1 MGLIPISTGA
11 FPNLPNAPGVPPII
25 RQIGGVASTVTLL
38 LADVRKVIN
47 AFTGKPQWGLF
58 LRSGKPALVGV
69 DSVVTV
75 DIRRDYALLDYPV
88 EEGGFETYNKVIRPR
103 EIRVEIAV
111 SGAGSLLST
120 IGSGLVA
127 LVTGNSPS
135 VAARART
142 LDAFHRLANSLTLV
156 DIRTPQGAYPGYT
169 IEHYDYR
176 REARE
181 GISVIKIDIWLR
193 EVRFAAKNAF
203 TTPPTP
209 PTAAPP
215 PPTIT
220 APKDA
225 NAAPATNGG
234 AVQASPL
241 STAQSGS
248 LPSGPGGGGATPSG
262 ADTQPYFDSS
272 GKQLGIAPTSTPQSG
287 PIVGEY
293 ANGQPVIGGGW
304 QSGFY
309 DRAGNWIK

>member
-1 MGLIPISTGA
+1 MALLPISTAA

-25 RQIGGVASTVTLL
+25 RQIGGITNTITLL

-58 LRSGKPALVGV
+58 FRSGAPALVGV
-69 DSVVTV
+69 DSTV
-75 DIRRDYALLDYPV
+75 SVDVRRDYSLLDYPV

-103 EIRVEIAV
+103 EIRVAIAI
-111 SGAGSLLST
+111 SGTGSLLSS
-120 IGSGLVA
+120 IGSGLIA

-142 LDAFHRLANSLTLV
+142 LDALHGLANSLTLV
-156 DIRTPQGAYPGYT
+156 DIRTPEGPYPGYT

-203 TTPPTP
+203 TTAPPTP
-209 PTAAPP
+209 AATTPPDQP

-241 STAQSGS
+241 STAQAAS
-248 LPSGPGGGGATPSG
+248 LPAGTGGGAPGDGLT
-262 ADTQPYFDSS
+262 AVYDSH
-272 GKQLGIAPTSTPQSG
+272 GTW
-287 PIVGEY
+287 
-293 ANGQPVIGGGW
+293 IGLE
-304 QSGFY
+304 
-309 DRAGNWIK
+309 RK

>member
-1 MGLIPISTGA
+1 MALIPIPTAA
-11 FPNLPNAPGVPPII
+11 FANLPNAPGVPPII
-25 RQIGGVASTVTLL
+25 RQIGGVTNTITLL

-58 LRSGKPALVGV
+58 FRSGAPALVGV
-69 DSVVTV
+69 DSTV
-75 DIRRDYALLDYPV
+75 SVDVRRDYSLLDYPV

-103 EIRVEIAV
+103 EIRVAIAV
-111 SGAGSLLST
+111 SGAGSLLSS
-120 IGSGLVA
+120 IGSGLVT
-127 LVTGNSPS
+127 LITGNSPS
-135 VAARART
+135 VAARGRT
-142 LDAFHRLANSLTLV
+142 LDALHGLANSLTLV
-156 DIRTPQGAYPGYT
+156 DVRTPEGPYPGYT

-181 GISVIKIDIWLR
+181 GISVIKIDVWLR

-203 TTPPTP
+203 STAPTP
-209 PTAAPP
+209 PTAAPA

-220 APKDA
+220 APTDP
-225 NAAPATNGG
+225 NAAPPTNTG
-234 AVQASPL
+234 AVQAAPL
-241 STAQSGS
+241 STAQAAS
-248 LPSGPGGGGATPSG
+248 LPSGSGGGGATPSG